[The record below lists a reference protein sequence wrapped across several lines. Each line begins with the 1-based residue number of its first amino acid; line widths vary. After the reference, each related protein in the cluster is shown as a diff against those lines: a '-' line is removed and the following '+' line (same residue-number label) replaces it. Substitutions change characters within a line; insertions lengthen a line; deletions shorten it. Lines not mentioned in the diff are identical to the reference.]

1 LSTYNTNA
9 EAFSDTNPPALAMQQ
24 LRNIA
29 GIICKRRW
37 SIITFVLI
45 VMTVV
50 SVYSFSAR
58 PVYKASTL
66 VRINRDEL
74 KVMSFQEFVTA
85 DESTDELIGTE
96 TEIIGSRQL
105 AERVATTLNLAADP
119 VFRGE
124 LRPGLPGRIAGKL
137 RLGSA
142 ETEADSEA
150 RETHAI
156 INRLLDMLSIDAIR
170 GSRLVRIN
178 IAAHD
183 PKLAAEI
190 ANMWTE
196 AYVRLSIDYKVEAS
210 RSAGQMLTRQIDEQK
225 AALEEIEKK
234 LHEYTRG
241 QGIFSYEV
249 MRDNT
254 HQRIAELNSMLT
266 NAEAQRIK
274 NYINYQA
281 IKTSP
286 LASEVAVKDPLVQ
299 KLREEIARLEGE
311 YSDMLNVFKP
321 DYPDC
326 IRLRSRIEQIDAAV
340 QQQTRKY
347 VETAEAEYLGSEQQI
362 AALEAELQQLQQQAM
377 FLQDVAVDY
386 NSLYRELQTNSGHYE
401 ALLARRKEALSATQI
416 RASKIS
422 VVDLA
427 TVPVSPHSPNKALNL
442 SLALILG
449 LLAACTGS
457 VVKEYMDNSVRSAED
472 VEHDVGEHLL
482 GIVPEIE
489 EDNEIGPENRDLISH
504 LDSKSA
510 VSEAYRT
517 IRTSLAFSCS
527 QRDTRNIVISSA
539 MPGEGKTLTA
549 INIAIVLGQ
558 VGERVLLVDADMRR
572 PRLHTSLQV
581 PNVRGLSTYLAG
593 YCQLDDLI
601 RPTRLP
607 NVDLI
612 TAGPTPPNPSELIN
626 SKRMTEL
633 LAQCKTRYDRVII
646 DTPPVMAVT
655 DSRLAATKADGLIQ
669 VIHAGKTN
677 KQCARLAR
685 KHFDS
690 VGAHVIGAVLNNVH
704 SENGRKYHYDG
715 YYN

>member
-1 LSTYNTNA
+1 LTTDNSNT
-9 EAFSDTNPPALAMQQ
+9 ETFSDANPSALAMQQ

-29 GIICKRRW
+29 AVICKRRW

-50 SVYSFSAR
+50 SVYSFSVR

-85 DESTDELIGTE
+85 DESTDELIRTE

-119 VFRGE
+119 VFRDE
-124 LRPGLPGRIAGKL
+124 MRPGLRQQIAAKL
-137 RLGSA
+137 GLGAA
-142 ETEADSEA
+142 EDDAKSEA
-150 RETHAI
+150 RKQDAI
-156 INRLLDMLSIDAIR
+156 INNLLSMLGIDHIR
-170 GSRLVRIN
+170 GSRLVRISV
-178 IAAHD
+178 AARN

-190 ANMWTE
+190 ANTWTQ
-196 AYVRLSIDYKVEAS
+196 AYVRSSIDQKVEAS
-210 RSAGQMLTRQIDEQK
+210 RTAGQMLSRQIDEQK
-225 AALEEIEKK
+225 AALEETEKK

-241 QGIFSYEV
+241 QGIFSYEE

-254 HQRIAELNSMLT
+254 HQQIAEINSMLT
-266 NAEAQRIK
+266 KAEAERIR
-274 NYINYQA
+274 NYINYQT
-281 IKTSP
+281 IKASP
-286 LASEVAVKDPLVQ
+286 LSSEVAVKDPLVQ
-299 KLREEIARLEGE
+299 TLREEIARLEGE
-311 YSDMLNVFKP
+311 YSDMLNVFKT

-326 IRLRSRIEQIDAAV
+326 IRLRSRIEQLDTAI

-347 VETAEAEYLGSEQQI
+347 VEAAEAQFLGIERQI
-362 AALEAELQQLQQQAM
+362 AALQAELQQLQQQAM
-377 FLQDVAVDY
+377 HLQDIAVDY
-386 NSLYRELQTNSGHYE
+386 NSLYREYETNSGHYE

-416 RASKIS
+416 RASRINIEES
-422 VVDLA
+422 A

-442 SLALILG
+442 SLAFILG

-457 VVKEYMDNSVRSAED
+457 VVKEYMDSSVRSAED
-472 VEHDVGEHLL
+472 VERDVGEHLL
-482 GIVPEIE
+482 GIVPTIE
-489 EDNEIGPENRDLISH
+489 EDNEIGPDDRDLISH
-504 LDSKSA
+504 LDAKSM

-527 QRDTRNIVISSA
+527 QRDARNIVISSA

-558 VGERVLLVDADMRR
+558 IGERVLLIDADMRR
-572 PRLHTSLQV
+572 PRLHTSLHV

-593 YCQLDDLI
+593 YCEIDDLI
-601 RPTRLP
+601 RPSSLP
-607 NVDLI
+607 NVNLI

-626 SKRMTEL
+626 SNRMTQL
-633 LAQCKTRYDRVII
+633 LEQCKARYDRVII

-669 VIHAGKTN
+669 VIHAGKTD

-690 VGAHVIGAVLNNVH
+690 VGAHVIGAVLNNVR
-704 SENGRKYHYDG
+704 SEHNRQQYYYR